1 MQLETGTRRAVRVF
15 CAGLLAVNA
24 ATAWAW
30 NEAVDGDL
38 SNSGLAPT
46 ALVFGNGSNF
56 VSGTTGR
63 PMAGAEVDRDYF
75 TFTVPVGS
83 LFTAINVLA
92 PTAALGGGS
101 FIGLQ
106 AGTQVTV
113 PFSTP
118 SADGLLGWTLYSA
131 DDIGGNLLPLMAIPE
146 AGSSGF
152 DVPLGA
158 GSYAVWIQETATG
171 TAVYNFDFTLTAVP
185 EPATAL
191 LWGGGLLALAA
202 LRRRSVAGKAPGG
215 PSGQR
220 LR

>member
-1 MQLETGTRRAVRVF
+1 MKLETATRHAAQVF
-15 CAGLLAVNA
+15 CAGLLALNVTA
-24 ATAWAW
+24 AWAW
-30 NEAVDGDL
+30 DEAIDGDL
-38 SNSGLAPT
+38 SNSGLTPNT
-46 ALVFGNGSNF
+46 LVFGNGPNF
-56 VSGTTGR
+56 VAGTVGR
-63 PMAGAEVDRDYF
+63 PMTGAEVDRDYF

-106 AGTQVTV
+106 AGSQVTV

-131 DDIGGNLLPLMAIPE
+131 DHIGSNLLPLMAVPE

-158 GSYAVWIQETATG
+158 GDYAVWIQETATG

-202 LRRRSVAGKAPGG
+202 LRRRSV
-215 PSGQR
+215 SGR
-220 LR
+220 SLDRSAVNGVR

>member
-1 MQLETGTRRAVRVF
+1 MKLEAGLRRAAQVF

-30 NEAVDGDL
+30 DEAVDGDL

-46 ALVFGNGSNF
+46 ALVFANGSNF
-56 VSGTTGR
+56 VAGTTGR
-63 PMAGAEVDRDYF
+63 PVTGAEVDRDYF
-75 TFTVPVGS
+75 TFTVPAGS
-83 LFTAINVLA
+83 VFTAINVLA

-113 PFSTP
+113 PFSAP

-131 DDIGGNLLPLMAIPE
+131 DDIGGNLLPLMALPE

-171 TAVYNFDFTLTAVP
+171 TAVYNLDFTLTAVP

-191 LWGGGLLALAA
+191 LWAGGLLALAA
-202 LRRRSVAGKAPGG
+202 LRRRSAAGTAPRHKAG
-215 PSGQR
+215 
-220 LR
+220 